1 MKLVLSKDTG
11 QVIRFIGP
19 DGKLHEQHVFEK
31 VANTQSVVPITSGLQ
46 APPPVADV
54 SPNEP
59 NGQTGGGARG
69 AGVIG
74 ALAGNEGNL
83 YAIGKNAGV
92 WRSTNSGPWQQLP
105 ASPRYAFAIAV
116 DPADP
121 IHIVVGER
129 EGDATDPSLN
139 EGGLWESR
147 DVGNSWT
154 LTYDPFPASQS
165 HRIRAI
171 AFGRFNHSLF
181 IGTDSGVGRLA
192 GANSPLSNR
201 DFQFPS
207 TARGMITAFAVAES
221 RIWARTPSTLLFSDD
236 DGVTWTSVAIPTNA
250 AQLVGNL
257 PAPFQNT
264 TFTLNSNAN
273 TGGNDFTSI
282 AAFDRSAYLFFRQA
296 SVPVC
301 NLPNASDPLC
311 NRSFLLIYND
321 LTKQWTSQ
329 LLDTGDGRGLGGRRF
344 LKSYVLN
351 CPQTQPVI
359 GDGLSSSI

>member
-1 MKLVLSKDTG
+1 MPQPITFSVRAISNDIEQADIPNLAPDASTVGILPGKWDATGAQLVKLVLSKDTG

-31 VANTQSVVPITSGLQ
+31 MGNSQSVVPITSGRRLHPLSGREPQ
-46 APPPVADV
+46 RTEW
-54 SPNEP
+54 PNWWRC
-59 NGQTGGGARG
+59 RG

-192 GANSPLSNR
+192 G
-201 DFQFPS
+201 
-207 TARGMITAFAVAES
+207 
-221 RIWARTPSTLLFSDD
+221 RIHP
-236 DGVTWTSVAIPTNA
+236 
-250 AQLVGNL
+250 
-257 PAPFQNT
+257 
-264 TFTLNSNAN
+264 
-273 TGGNDFTSI
+273 
-282 AAFDRSAYLFFRQA
+282 
-296 SVPVC
+296 
-301 NLPNASDPLC
+301 
-311 NRSFLLIYND
+311 
-321 LTKQWTSQ
+321 
-329 LLDTGDGRGLGGRRF
+329 
-344 LKSYVLN
+344 
-351 CPQTQPVI
+351 
-359 GDGLSSSI
+359 